1 MDTIEITVRVNK
13 VNAGKV
19 KEVGTAHNG
28 TLEDDKTA
36 HALAETE
43 EPAVPLAEKIIDH
56 EILCFTFE
64 TEGNAAAFVDAASE
78 SHRRCSRHLQ
88 GNDDSAAQWREVR
101 LARPRQGS
109 DRHQAEVIRR
119 LA

>member
-13 VNAGKV
+13 VNAVKV

-28 TLEDDKTA
+28 TLEEDKTA

-43 EPAVPLAEKIIDH
+43 EPAVPHAEKIIDH

-64 TEGNAAAFVDAASE
+64 QKRTQRPSLRPPQKPSAS
-78 SHRRCSRHLQ
+78 L
-88 GNDDSAAQWREVR
+88 
-101 LARPRQGS
+101 LASLGEQ
-109 DRHQAEVIRR
+109 
-119 LA
+119 